1 MPQLYT
7 QICFYFPVS
16 NASAYSAIINTL
28 QNCLEQLSASFPWL
42 TGQVVQEGS
51 SEGNTGL
58 FKIIP
63 LEKAPH
69 IVVKDLTF
77 ELVHPVGHFLPLAN
91 GENVLPDGPEP
102 SISTVGALR
111 QANFPISMLDK
122 SIIAPQNAISS
133 VIS

>member
-16 NASAYSAIINTL
+16 NDSAYSAIINTL

-63 LEKAPH
+63 LEKPPH
-69 IVVKDLTF
+69 IVVKDLAF
-77 ELVHPVGHFLPLAN
+77 
-91 GENVLPDGPEP
+91 EP

-122 SIIAPQNAISS
+122 SIIAPQNTIFS